1 MRGARAPL
9 CGRAGSAITACMG
22 TVPGYWF
29 TVALVDTMGRVT
41 IQYMGAWP

>member
-1 MRGARAPL
+1 
-9 CGRAGSAITACMG
+9 MG

-41 IQYMGAWP
+41 IQYMGARLYGIADRPQAAYR